1 MKIDN
6 FTDPGAKNCCSVL
19 RSCWMPLLAGLFVCL
34 RLCMLAGFTELLW
47 AGTPWLDR
55 AAPVWGL
62 WAPALK
68 EHSPTHSGFPQIK
81 ALPYWGYKVDGSGR
95 LRMPFQARWT
105 SKWGTVG
112 KGKDNMREKVK
123 HTTETELNFLTLLF
137 PVKWLTKKK
146 KRKKKRRKLQEN
158 SVFTQIHTLYRN
170 LVKSTSFPLFNLKG
184 DVYRFNATLR
194 MVLFC
199 F

>member
-1 MKIDN
+1 
-6 FTDPGAKNCCSVL
+6 
-19 RSCWMPLLAGLFVCL
+19 
-34 RLCMLAGFTELLW
+34 
-47 AGTPWLDR
+47 
-55 AAPVWGL
+55 
-62 WAPALK
+62 
-68 EHSPTHSGFPQIK
+68 
-81 ALPYWGYKVDGSGR
+81 
-95 LRMPFQARWT
+95 
-105 SKWGTVG
+105 
-112 KGKDNMREKVK
+112 MREKVK